1 MFAVLCERDALT
13 DFVSFS
19 VSGVQ
24 VVVVQL
30 TSNLT
35 GNQRPLEFLQSVRS
49 EGIQN
54 VLMSNNLIRILAPRS
69 SLGRT
74 KPKCCWQFPMSVK
87 AVSEGLFYKVLIW
100 AKKSLQSKL
109 VV

>member
-13 DFVSFS
+13 DFASVS

-35 GNQRPLEFLQSVRS
+35 GNLCVRS

>member
-35 GNQRPLEFLQSVRS
+35 GNLSVRS